1 MPGPAAGAAAGAVVR
16 IAAVVVA
23 AARTAAEAAAV
34 VAAGAHTVAAAAG
47 AVAAARTVDAVVVA
61 VERIAAGAAAEV
73 AAVAHT
79 AAAVVVVRT
88 VEPAGE
94 RLPDMQEA
102 VEVAE
107 PAATREAPAVAASA
121 ETEPARRAGPVV
133 AAGLAARDSAVF
145 RERTR
150 APEAPRQQRR
160 LPPSLARRNSGTRS
174 GRAEHPVRIGD
185 RSS

>member
-47 AVAAARTVDAVVVA
+47 AVAAARTAAAVAVA

-94 RLPDMQEA
+94 QLPDMQEA
-102 VEVAE
+102 AE
-107 PAATREAPAVAASA
+107 PAATRGAPAVAASA